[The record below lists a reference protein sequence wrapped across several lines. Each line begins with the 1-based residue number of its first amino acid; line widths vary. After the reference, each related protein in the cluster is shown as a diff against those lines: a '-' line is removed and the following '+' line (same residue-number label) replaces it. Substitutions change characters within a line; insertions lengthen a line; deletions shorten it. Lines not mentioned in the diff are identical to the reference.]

1 MMESIVK
8 NLKPTRAEISDC
20 ANAVLDGTDAVLLN
34 NETAFG
40 DYPLIAV
47 IFYLSIFIF
56 FTNFYVNF

>member
-47 IFYLSIFIF
+47 IL
-56 FTNFYVNF
+56 